1 MTVAVRAVVFDI
13 GGVLQH
19 SVETGFE
26 VRWERRLG
34 LESGEFWERIRRS
47 GLGGDGNLGRISEE
61 EFAEGLGR
69 LYGLDGRETGELL
82 RDLWEWYVGELNTE
96 VTAYFR
102 SLRPR
107 YRTAILSNGAAGGR
121 REEEA
126 RYGFSSIADV
136 LVYSY
141 EVGLQK
147 PDPRIYLLTC
157 QRLGVSP
164 EEGVFLDDQEENV
177 VGARE
182 VGMRSVLFQSTA
194 QAIAD
199 VEGHLATADRKG

>member
-1 MTVAVRAVVFDI
+1 VTVAIRAVVFDV
-13 GGVLQH
+13 GGVLEH

-26 VRWERRLG
+26 GRWERRLG
-34 LESGEFWERIRRS
+34 LEAGEFWGRIRRS
-47 GLGGDGNLGRISEE
+47 GLGRDGNLGRVSEE

-69 LYGLDGRETGELL
+69 LLGLDGRETGELL

-96 VTAYFR
+96 MTAYFR

-107 YRTAILSNGAAGGR
+107 YRTAILSNGVAGGR

-126 RYGFSSIADV
+126 RYGFSGVADV

-157 QRLGVSP
+157 QRLGVRP
-164 EEGVFLDDQEENV
+164 DEAVFVDDHEENV

-182 VGMRSVLFQSTA
+182 VGMRAVLFRSTE
-194 QAIAD
+194 QAMAD
-199 VEGHLATADRKG
+199 VEECLAAAAR

>member
-1 MTVAVRAVVFDI
+1 VTVRAVVFDI
-13 GGVLQH
+13 GGVLEH

-26 VRWERRLG
+26 GRWERRLG
-34 LESGEFWERIRRS
+34 LEPGAFWERIRAS
-47 GLGGDGNLGRISEE
+47 GLGRDGNLGRISEE

-69 LYGLDGRETGELL
+69 LFGLDGRGTEKLL

-96 VTAYFR
+96 MTAYFQ

-107 YRTAILSNGAAGGR
+107 YRTGILSNGAAGGR

-126 RYGFSSIADV
+126 RYGFSAIADV

-147 PDPRIYLLTC
+147 PDPRIYLLTWE
-157 QRLGVSP
+157 RLGVRP
-164 EEGVFLDDQEENV
+164 EEGVFLDDHEENV

-182 VGMRSVLFQSTA
+182 MGMRAVLFQSTV
-194 QAIAD
+194 QAIAE
-199 VEGHLATADRKG
+199 VREHLEATG

>member
-1 MTVAVRAVVFDI
+1 VTVRAVVFDI
-13 GGVLQH
+13 GGVLEH

-26 VRWERRLG
+26 GRWERRLG
-34 LESGEFWERIRRS
+34 LEPGEFWNRIRRS
-47 GLGGDGNLGRISEE
+47 GLGGDGNLGRVSEE
-61 EFAEGLGR
+61 EFAERLGG
-69 LYGLDGRETGELL
+69 LYGLDGRDTEELL

-96 VTAYFR
+96 MTAYFR
-102 SLRPR
+102 GLRPR

-126 RYGFSSIADV
+126 RYGFSAIADV

-157 QRLGVSP
+157 QRLGVRP
-164 EEGVFLDDQEENV
+164 DETVFLDDHGENV
-177 VGARE
+177 VGARG
-182 VGMRSVLFQSTA
+182 VGMRAVLFQSTA
-194 QAIAD
+194 QAITD
-199 VEGHLATADRKG
+199 VESRLAAQ

>member
-1 MTVAVRAVVFDI
+1 VTVRAVVFDI
-13 GGVLQH
+13 GGVLEH
-19 SVETGFE
+19 LVETGFE
-26 VRWERRLG
+26 ARWERRLG
-34 LESGEFWERIRRS
+34 LGPGGFWERIRRS
-47 GLGGDGNLGRISEE
+47 GLGGDGNLGRVSEE

-69 LYGLDGRETGELL
+69 LYGLDGHDTEELL

-96 VTAYFR
+96 MTAYFR

-126 RYGFSSIADV
+126 RYGFSAIADV

-141 EVGLQK
+141 EVGLEK
-147 PDPRIYLLTC
+147 PDPRIYLLTR
-157 QRLGVSP
+157 QRLGVRP
-164 EEGVFLDDQEENV
+164 EEGVFLDDHEENV

-182 VGMRSVLFQSTA
+182 AGMRAVLFQNTA
-194 QAIAD
+194 QAIAE
-199 VEGHLATADRKG
+199 VREHLEATR